1 MKTLRF
7 ACAILAF
14 FAFCALA
21 VKVRA
26 DQHQLP
32 AFGRDTVLVWKTE
45 VQELTAE
52 FVVRIAEFLP
62 DRYLEWEDEK
72 TQGTVFMT
80 SHDILSARGFVNT
93 TLFKSGADTRGKE
106 ATTLWLSRQIFRE
119 LKEKGKVKC
128 DLDEVPGLLKY
139 LGEDQISVEVNRSS
153 MSLPVIKVSDDR
165 GSERWFLDQEDN
177 PLLLKHTVRK
187 FTQVLTS
194 ITTDRPNTL
203 RWIKG
208 RKLSNLPQ

>member
-7 ACAILAF
+7 WCAILAF
-14 FAFCALA
+14 SVLSAYAA
-21 VKVRA
+21 GVRA
-26 DQHQLP
+26 EENRLP
-32 AFGRDTVLVWKTE
+32 AFGKNTVLVWKTE
-45 VQELTAE
+45 VQEFTAE
-52 FVVRIAEFLP
+52 FVVRIAEFSP

-80 SHDILSARGFVNT
+80 NTDILSAKGFVNT
-93 TLFKSGADTRGKE
+93 TLFKSGVDTRGKE
-106 ATTLWLSRQIFRE
+106 ATTLWLSRRIYRE
-119 LKEKGKVKC
+119 LKEKGKAKC

-139 LGEDQISVEVNRSS
+139 QGEGKMTVEVNRSP
-153 MSLPVIKVSDDR
+153 MSLPVIKVTDDR
-165 GSERWFLDQEDN
+165 DAERWFLDQEEN
-177 PLLLKHTVRK
+177 PLMLKHTVRK
-187 FTQVLTS
+187 FIQVLTS